1 MADIV
6 EQLRN
11 KSRKMARI
19 DRAEIPDN
27 EGYKPEDY
35 LWLAAADEIE
45 RLRDSLSDIARA
57 ALKESEG

>member
-35 LWLAAADEIE
+35 LWFAAADEIE
-45 RLRDSLSDIARA
+45 RRKAEIERM
-57 ALKESEG
+57 KNRK